1 MIELRPY
8 SCWIA
13 ELKLQPSHLI
23 SEPLGFP
30 LYTSTMRLIDW
41 RVCKCLKFL
50 VKRCSPRYMIK
61 PFFYGIDIICYNIF
75 PGSIDLINNPWTSAV
90 AGLPKVGA
98 PKRKLQ

>member
-41 RVCKCLKFL
+41 
-50 VKRCSPRYMIK
+50 
-61 PFFYGIDIICYNIF
+61 
-75 PGSIDLINNPWTSAV
+75 
-90 AGLPKVGA
+90 
-98 PKRKLQ
+98 